1 MKKIYFVLIMAA
13 AVLLLLPLTG
23 CPTELSDLS
32 WEGPAVGDVVG
43 DMNGEGLVLS
53 STGAA
58 GVYKTE
64 TFKYKNDMSAWG
76 GKDGTM
82 NFKIRAKAGEWAGD
96 YGAGAGGQPTIGGEF
111 VKADGGVNFTVSGF
125 IEGTNYHFE
134 VKSTKELG
142 VMIKVVKE

>member
-23 CPTELSDLS
+23 CPSELSDLS
-32 WEGPAVGDVVG
+32 WGGPAVGDVVG
-43 DMNGEGLVLS
+43 DMNEDGLVLS

-64 TFKYKNDMSAWG
+64 TFTYANDMTAWSG
-76 GKDGTM
+76 GNGTI
-82 NFKIRAKAGEWAGD
+82 NCKIRAKAGDWATS
-96 YGAGAGGQPTIGGEF
+96 YGAGGQPTIGGEF
-111 VKADGGVNFTVSGF
+111 VKADGGDNFTVSGF
-125 IEGTNYHFE
+125 AEGSNYHFE
-134 VKSTKELG
+134 VKSTRELG